1 MSTKLDDILYPK
13 GKSSSDPTTMPSVL
27 DSDGIELDYFDVRR
41 KTSEAT
47 VVDIGDSP
55 NTNTG
60 DALRTAFIK
69 INNFIEANYW
79 WSENLNAKLNDLDS
93 DIADVKARLTA
104 GGL

>member
-1 MSTKLDDILYPK
+1 MSTKLEDILYPR
-13 GKSSSDPTTMPSVL
+13 GASPTDSITMPSVR
-27 DSDGIELDYFDVRR
+27 DSDGLAIDYYDARR

-69 INNFIEANYW
+69 INNFMEAMYW
-79 WSENLNAKLNDLDS
+79 WSENLNQRFDDYDS
-93 DIADVKARLTA
+93 DIASIKTRLTN